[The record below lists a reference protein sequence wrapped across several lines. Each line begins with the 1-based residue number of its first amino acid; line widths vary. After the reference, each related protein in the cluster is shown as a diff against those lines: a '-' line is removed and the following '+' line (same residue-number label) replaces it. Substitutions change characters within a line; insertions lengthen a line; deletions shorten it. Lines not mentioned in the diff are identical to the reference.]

1 MPNPHSI
8 QLYRRL
14 LRALKDAEAPL
25 PGPVARKLAFN
36 IRQLFDFYRGASV
49 NTTHDLHDDGAA
61 ALRLLRWLRTL
72 PEVGGRD
79 QERQPDPAPRQG
91 ASWAPAANRLC
102 RRSPSARCH
111 PACLGLLADTPLQCC
126 CNTAGARH
134 RALQALQVG
143 AQLRPWRQP
152 RCRRRPRPAPPPRRR
167 RCWGPASSAS

>member
-25 PGPVARKLAFN
+25 PAPVARKLAFN

-49 NTTHDLHDDGAA
+49 NTTHDLHEDGAA

-79 QERQPDPAPRQG
+79 QERQPAPASRQG

-102 RRSPSARCH
+102 RRSPSARC
-111 PACLGLLADTPLQCC
+111 PPAIRRALACLPT
-126 CNTAGARH
+126 
-134 RALQALQVG
+134 
-143 AQLRPWRQP
+143 
-152 RCRRRPRPAPPPRRR
+152 R
-167 RCWGPASSAS
+167 RCNAAATPQEHATELFKHYK